1 MWIISSWSLMAC
13 HCLCQLCP
21 LSPSWLQCGIF
32 FYKARPSAYQGTLN
46 PGQGTQNIFPS
57 NLSEWGINSLCSV
70 RKWAL
75 SISTASNVF
84 TACIEGGS
92 STDQV
97 FQRHRH
103 CKNSLTEMHMLA
115 LKSILCWPGSAKR
128 TKESKSA
135 IQKALHSFHLVRGLF
150 HGHAHLYHQDRGMW
164 TELKV
169 HKLYLLPIRGLNV
182 EHALS

>member
-13 HCLCQLCP
+13 HCMCQLCP

-32 FYKARPSAYQGTLN
+32 LYKARPSAYQGIPN

-57 NLSEWGINSLCSV
+57 NLSKWGINSLCSV

-84 TACIEGGS
+84 TACIEAGS

-97 FQRHRH
+97 LRRHRH

-128 TKESKSA
+128 TKERKSE
-135 IQKALHSFHLVRGLF
+135 IQKRLCIRFTWYKGCF
-150 HGHAHLYHQDRGMW
+150 TGMHTCITR
-164 TELKV
+164 TE
-169 HKLYLLPIRGLNV
+169 
-182 EHALS
+182 EHEQSWRSTNCTFSRFVD